1 MSFVFY
7 DTETTGTNT
16 AFDQILQFGAIKT
29 DHELHELDRF
39 EIRCRLLPYVV
50 PSPGAL
56 RVTGITVDRIIDP
69 ELPSHYEMMRS
80 IKAKLDEWS
89 PAIFIGH
96 NSMTFDEHLLRQA
109 LYKTLHAPYLTNTNG
124 NSRSDSLRIMQAINL
139 FQRDILSV
147 PANAKGRPT
156 FKLDILAAANGFD
169 HVATGTAAH
178 DAIGDVEA
186 TIHMCR
192 ILAEQAEGY
201 WSNFVRFA
209 QKAAVLDFAEEDE
222 VFSLTDIFYGRV
234 YSWMVTRLGPNP
246 DNGSQ
251 LLVFN
256 LAIDPDQLADLPD
269 DELVDRLAT
278 TPKPVRALR
287 ANACPCV
294 LSYEDTPE
302 HLRSQAP
309 DLADLRARAER
320 IRGDDELVNRLIAA
334 FLATRE
340 PREPSGHVEE
350 QIYDGFTG
358 DDDQTAMAA
367 FHTAEW
373 TARPEILARLS
384 DARLQVLGER
394 LIYAEAPEV
403 MTASALNDHNIA
415 LARRL
420 MAAEGTVP
428 WLTLPKA
435 IADTEDF
442 LADAGGPEAALLR
455 DLHEYLDQRAEEA
468 GALIA

>member
-29 DHELHELDRF
+29 DHELRELDRF

-96 NSMTFDEHLLRQA
+96 NSMAFDEHLLRQA
-109 LYKTLHAPYLTNTNG
+109 LYKTLHAPYLTNTNS
-124 NSRSDSLRIMQAINL
+124 NSRSDSLRIMHAINL
-139 FQRDILSV
+139 FQPDILSV
-147 PANAKGRPT
+147 PTDAKGRQT

-192 ILAEQAEGY
+192 ILAEQADGY

-209 QKAAVLDFAEEDE
+209 QKAAVLDLAEEDE
-222 VFSLTDIFYGRV
+222 VFSLTDIFFGRV

-246 DNGSQ
+246 DITSQ

-256 LAIDPDQLADLPD
+256 LDMDPDQLADLSD
-269 DELVDRLAT
+269 DELVSRLAT

-287 ANACPCV
+287 TNACPCV

-309 DLADLRARAER
+309 DLAVLTARAER
-320 IRGDDELVNRLIAA
+320 IRGDDELVSRLIAA
-334 FLATRE
+334 FLDTRE
-340 PREPSGHVEE
+340 PKEPSRHVEE
-350 QIYDGFTG
+350 QIYDDFTG
-358 DDDQTAMAA
+358 DEDQHTMAA
-367 FHTAEW
+367 FHAAEW
-373 TARPEILARLS
+373 SARPGILARLS
-384 DARLQVLGER
+384 DDRLQVLGER
-394 LIYAEAPEV
+394 LIYTEAPEI
-403 MTASALNDHNIA
+403 MTASAQNDHEIA
-415 LARRL
+415 LAHRL

-435 IADTEDF
+435 ITDTEDF
-442 LADAGGPEAALLR
+442 LADAGGAEAALLR
-455 DLHEYLDQRAEEA
+455 DLHEFLHQRTEA
-468 GALIA
+468 AGELIA

>member
-16 AFDQILQFGAIKT
+16 TFDQILQFGAVKT
-29 DHELHELDRF
+29 DHELRELDRL
-39 EIRCRLLPYVV
+39 EIRCRLLPHVV
-50 PSPGAL
+50 PSPGAM
-56 RVTGITVDRIIDP
+56 RVTGVTVDQLTDP
-69 ELPSHYEMMRS
+69 DLPSHYKMVRA

-96 NSMTFDEHLLRQA
+96 NSITFDEPLLRQA

-124 NSRSDSLRIMQAINL
+124 NSRSDSLRIMQAVSL
-139 FQRDILSV
+139 FQPGILSV
-147 PANAKGRPT
+147 PVDAKGRPT
-156 FKLDILAAANGFD
+156 FKLDRLAPANGFN
-169 HVATGTAAH
+169 HVAAH
-178 DAIGDVEA
+178 DAMGDVEA
-186 TIHMCR
+186 MIHICC
-192 ILAEQAEGY
+192 ILSERAGDH

-209 QKAAVLDFAEEDE
+209 QKAAVLAFAEEDE
-222 VFSLTDIFYGRV
+222 VFSLTDIFFGKA
-234 YSWMVTRLGPNP
+234 YSWMVTNLGPNP

-256 LAIDPDQLADLPD
+256 LAIDPGELAGVSDHRLA
-269 DELVDRLAT
+269 DRLAT

-309 DLADLRARAER
+309 DIAELRARAAR
-320 IRGDDELVNRLIAA
+320 IRGDDALVQRLIAA

-340 PREPSGHVEE
+340 PKEPSPHVEE

-358 DDDQTAMAA
+358 RDDQTVMAA

-373 TARPEILARLS
+373 SARPEILARLS
-384 DARLQVLGER
+384 DARIQVLGER
-394 LIYAEAPEV
+394 LIHTEAPEV
-403 MTASALNDHNIA
+403 MPAPARNAHDVGV
-415 LARRL
+415 ARRL
-420 MAAEGTVP
+420 MAAEDTVP

-435 IADTEDF
+435 IVDTEDF
-442 LADAGGPEAALLR
+442 LAVAGGAEAALLR
-455 DLHEYLDQRAEEA
+455 DLRNYLTQWAEEA
-468 GALIA
+468 GGLIA

>member
-29 DHELHELDRF
+29 DHELRELDRF
-39 EIRCRLLPYVV
+39 DIRCRLLPYVV
-50 PSPGAL
+50 PSPSAL

-69 ELPSHYEMMRS
+69 NLPSHYEMMRS

-96 NSMTFDEHLLRQA
+96 NSLTFDEHLLRQA

-147 PANAKGRPT
+147 PTDAKGRPT

-169 HVATGTAAH
+169 HVATGTVAH
-178 DAIGDVEA
+178 NAIGDVEA

-192 ILAEQAEGY
+192 IVAEQAEGY
-201 WSNFVRFA
+201 WSNFIRFA
-209 QKAAVLDFAEEDE
+209 QKAAVLEFAEEDE
-222 VFSLTDIFYGRV
+222 VFSLTEIFFGRV

-246 DNGSQ
+246 ELTSQ

-256 LAIDPDQLADLPD
+256 LAIDPDALADLPD

-287 ANACPCV
+287 ANASPCV
-294 LSYEDTPE
+294 LPYEDTPE
-302 HLRSQAP
+302 HLRSQALDLT
-309 DLADLRARAER
+309 DLAARADR
-320 IRGDDELVNRLIAA
+320 IRGDCELVSRLIAA
-334 FLATRE
+334 FLATRQAK
-340 PREPSGHVEE
+340 EPSGHVEE

-358 DDDQTAMAA
+358 DEDQPAMAA

-373 TARPEILARLS
+373 SARTGILAGLS

-394 LIYAEAPEV
+394 LIYTEAPEV
-403 MTASALNDHNIA
+403 MTASALNDHKIA
-415 LARRL
+415 FARRL

-435 IADTEDF
+435 IADTEGF

-455 DLHEYLDQRAEEA
+455 DLYEYLDQRAEEA
-468 GALIA
+468 SALIA

>member
-1 MSFVFY
+1 
-7 DTETTGTNT
+7 
-16 AFDQILQFGAIKT
+16 
-29 DHELHELDRF
+29 
-39 EIRCRLLPYVV
+39 
-50 PSPGAL
+50 
-56 RVTGITVDRIIDP
+56 
-69 ELPSHYEMMRS
+69 
-80 IKAKLDEWS
+80 
-89 PAIFIGH
+89 
-96 NSMTFDEHLLRQA
+96 
-109 LYKTLHAPYLTNTNG
+109 
-124 NSRSDSLRIMQAINL
+124 
-139 FQRDILSV
+139 
-147 PANAKGRPT
+147 
-156 FKLDILAAANGFD
+156 
-169 HVATGTAAH
+169 
-178 DAIGDVEA
+178 
-186 TIHMCR
+186 MCR

-234 YSWMVTRLGPNP
+234 YFWMVTRLGPNP

-256 LAIDPDQLADLPD
+256 LDMDPDELADLPD
-269 DELVDRLAT
+269 DELVARLAT

-309 DLADLRARAER
+309 DLADLTARAER

-340 PREPSGHVEE
+340 PKEPSGHVEE
-350 QIYDGFTG
+350 QIYDSFTG
-358 DDDQTAMAA
+358 DEDQPAMAA

-373 TARPEILARLS
+373 SARPQILARLS
-384 DARLQVLGER
+384 DARLQVFGER
-394 LIYAEAPEV
+394 LIYTEAPEV
-403 MTASALNDHNIA
+403 MTASALHDHKIA

-455 DLHEYLDQRAEEA
+455 DLHEYLHQRAEEA
-468 GALIA
+468 SALIA